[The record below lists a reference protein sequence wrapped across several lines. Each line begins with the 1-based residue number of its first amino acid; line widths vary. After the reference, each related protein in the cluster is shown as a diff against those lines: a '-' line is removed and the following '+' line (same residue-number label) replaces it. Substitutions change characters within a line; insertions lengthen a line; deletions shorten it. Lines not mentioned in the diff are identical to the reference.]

1 VPGRSHHAGGAC
13 PVRWLDRHALVTL
26 PAHLEQSF
34 ATAVGEQLLT
44 LIDGDVRVLILD
56 MTGTAA
62 CDHAGGDMLARVYH
76 RTVARGTAL
85 RLVAGGEKVLRVLA
99 LTGIDRLVP
108 VHPSVG
114 AALAATAPGEST
126 ARAETSAQAAGSGQ
140 PGRTG
145 PPPADDVG
153 VEVALLDRDGV
164 IVSVNAAWQAFAVR
178 NGGDPARTGPGV
190 SYLDACAA
198 APGDAVAAQVG
209 SAIRA
214 ALAGDL
220 PGSLTIQVPCH
231 SPSAERWFDVLISS
245 RRDDDGRST
254 GATVTLSLTRSQ
266 TRVLLPTGQP
276 GQPGPPGPPG
286 PPGASGAQAGRD
298 RDLIGEM
305 TDRLSAVVRILEESA
320 DQASGPPAGPLRQA
334 IEELGAIIQAART
347 SITPPRRTGEEDA

>member
-1 VPGRSHHAGGAC
+1 
-13 PVRWLDRHALVTL
+13 VRWLDRHALVTL
-26 PAHLEQSF
+26 PERIEQSG
-34 ATAVGEQLLT
+34 AVAMGEQLQAI
-44 LIDGDVRVLILD
+44 IDGDVLVLILD
-56 MTGTAA
+56 LTGTAA

-76 RTVARGTAL
+76 RAVARGTAQ
-85 RLVAGGEKVLRVLA
+85 RLVAGGEKVLRVLT

-108 VHPSVG
+108 VHASVG

-126 ARAETSAQAAGSGQ
+126 AQTETSPQTETRGQAEPA
-140 PGRTG
+140 G

-178 NGGDPARTGPGV
+178 NGGDPARTGPGA

-198 APGDAVAAQVG
+198 VPGDLAAAQVA

-231 SPSAERWFDVLISS
+231 SPSTERWFDVLISA
-245 RRDDDGRST
+245 RRDDDGRSV
-254 GATVTLSLTRSQ
+254 GAAVTLSLTRSQ

-276 GQPGPPGPPG
+276 AVPDEVSPPG
-286 PPGASGAQAGRD
+286 PPGASGALAARD

-305 TDRLSAVVRILEESA
+305 TDRLSGLGRILEESA
-320 DQASGPPAGPLRQA
+320 GQAAAPLAGQLRWA
-334 IEELGAIIQAART
+334 AGELDAIIQAART
-347 SITPPRRTGEEDA
+347 SITPPRRAGECTGEEDA